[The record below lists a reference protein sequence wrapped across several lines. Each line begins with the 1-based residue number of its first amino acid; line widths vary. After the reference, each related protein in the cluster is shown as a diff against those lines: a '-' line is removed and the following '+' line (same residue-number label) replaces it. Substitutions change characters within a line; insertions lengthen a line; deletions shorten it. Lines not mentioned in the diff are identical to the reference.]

1 MDDDVNIYFTDKH
14 ALFEFENTIVL
25 SRLIEGEYYKIDKM
39 LSSDYETK
47 LTVNKREMLDCIDRT
62 TLLISKMIV
71 WDLICIH
78 QLVLWMKKLV
88 LQKKEKIF

>member
-47 LTVNKREMLDCIDRT
+47 LTVNKKEMLT
-62 TLLISKMIV
+62 
-71 WDLICIH
+71 
-78 QLVLWMKKLV
+78 VLPY
-88 LQKKEKIF
+88 